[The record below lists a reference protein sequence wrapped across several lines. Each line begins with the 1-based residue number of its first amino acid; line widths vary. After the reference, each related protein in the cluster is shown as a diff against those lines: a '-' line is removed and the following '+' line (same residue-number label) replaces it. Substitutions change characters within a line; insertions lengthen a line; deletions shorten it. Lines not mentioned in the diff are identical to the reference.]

1 MYREAASNPQFVNQI
16 EDFFSIIAKKNS
28 TMRKSILALF
38 SILLLVCCTEKKSTK
53 NFLLTGNIKG
63 LKSGTLYIQR
73 IQDTI
78 LVAIDTIK
86 IDGDSHFTS
95 EFDLQSPEMLYL
107 FLDRG
112 VTNSL
117 DNNIPFFAEKGK
129 MNLETSLDFFTADV
143 KISGSKNQELYDEYQ
158 KVVSRFVDQD
168 LDLIEKK
175 FKAIKAKKMAEVN
188 KIEEQQKGVL
198 KRKYLYTTN
207 FAVNHA
213 DYEVAPYVALAE
225 IYDINLKYMDT
236 IQKSM
241 TPKVSKSMYGKKL
254 NDFIAARIKE
264 EK

>member
-1 MYREAASNPQFVNQI
+1 
-16 EDFFSIIAKKNS
+16 
-28 TMRKSILALF
+28 MRKSIIALF
-38 SILLLVCCTEKKSTK
+38 SILILVSCTEKKSAK
-53 NFLLTGNIKG
+53 NFVLTGNIKG

-73 IQDTI
+73 IKDTV

-86 IDGDSHFTS
+86 INGDSHFTS

-117 DNNIPFFAEKGK
+117 DNNIPFFAEKGI
-129 MNLETSLDFFTADV
+129 MNIETSLDFFTADV
-143 KISGSKNQELYDEYQ
+143 KITGSKNQELYDEYK
-158 KVVSRFVDQD
+158 KVVSKYVDQD
-168 LDLIEKK
+168 LTLIEKK
-175 FKAIKAKKMAEVN
+175 ITAYQAKKMDEVS
-188 KIEEQQKGVL
+188 KMDEEQKGIL

-241 TPKVSKSMYGKKL
+241 TPKVSKSLYGKRL
-254 NDFIAARIKE
+254 NEFIAARKKE
-264 EK
+264 ENK

>member
-1 MYREAASNPQFVNQI
+1 
-16 EDFFSIIAKKNS
+16 
-28 TMRKSILALF
+28 MRKSIIVLL
-38 SILLLVCCTEKKSTK
+38 SIVVFASCSEKKSTK
-53 NFLLTGNIKG
+53 NFVLTGNIKG
-63 LKSGTLYIQR
+63 LKKGTLYIQR
-73 IQDTI
+73 INDTV

-86 IDGDSHFTS
+86 INGDSHFTS

-112 VTNSL
+112 VSNSV
-117 DNNIPFFAEKGK
+117 DNNISFFAEKGN
-129 MNLETSLDFFTADV
+129 MDIETSLDFFTADV
-143 KISGSKNQELYDEYQ
+143 KITGSKNQALYDEYK

-168 LDLIEKK
+168 LDLIEKRINALK
-175 FKAIKAKKMAEVN
+175 DN
-188 KIEEQQKGVL
+188 KIEEATRIEEEQKGIL

-207 FAVNHA
+207 FAVNHG

-241 TPKVSKSMYGKKL
+241 TPKVAKSLYGKKL
-254 NDFIAARIKE
+254 TDFIAARKRD

>member
-1 MYREAASNPQFVNQI
+1 
-16 EDFFSIIAKKNS
+16 
-28 TMRKSILALF
+28 MRKSIIVLL
-38 SILLLVCCTEKKSTK
+38 SIVVFASCSEKKSTK
-53 NFLLTGNIKG
+53 NFVLTGNIKG
-63 LKSGTLYIQR
+63 LKKGTLYIQR
-73 IQDTI
+73 INDTV

-86 IDGDSHFTS
+86 INGDSHFTS

-112 VTNSL
+112 VSNSV
-117 DNNIPFFAEKGK
+117 DNNISFFAEKGN
-129 MNLETSLDFFTADV
+129 MDIQTSLDFFTADV
-143 KISGSKNQELYDEYQ
+143 KITGSKNQELYDEYK

-168 LDLIEKK
+168 LDLIEKRINALK
-175 FKAIKAKKMAEVN
+175 DN
-188 KIEEQQKGVL
+188 KIEEAARIEEEQKGIL

-207 FAVNHA
+207 FAVNHG

-241 TPKVSKSMYGKKL
+241 TPKVAKSLYGKKL
-254 NDFIAARIKE
+254 NDFIAARKRD

>member
-1 MYREAASNPQFVNQI
+1 
-16 EDFFSIIAKKNS
+16 
-28 TMRKSILALF
+28 MRKSIIVLL
-38 SILLLVCCTEKKSTK
+38 SIVVFASCSEKKSTK
-53 NFLLTGNIKG
+53 NFVLTGNIKG
-63 LKSGTLYIQR
+63 LKKGTLYIQR
-73 IQDTI
+73 INDTV

-86 IDGDSHFTS
+86 INGDSHFTS

-112 VTNSL
+112 VSNSV
-117 DNNIPFFAEKGK
+117 DNNISFFAEKGN
-129 MNLETSLDFFTADV
+129 MDIQTSLDFFTADV
-143 KISGSKNQELYDEYQ
+143 KITGSKNQALYDEYK

-168 LDLIEKK
+168 LDLIEKRINALK
-175 FKAIKAKKMAEVN
+175 DN
-188 KIEEQQKGVL
+188 KIGDAARIEEEQKGIL

-207 FAVNHA
+207 FAVNHG

-241 TPKVSKSMYGKKL
+241 TPKVAKSLYGKKL
-254 NDFIAARIKE
+254 TDFIAARKRD

>member
-1 MYREAASNPQFVNQI
+1 
-16 EDFFSIIAKKNS
+16 
-28 TMRKSILALF
+28 MRKSIIVLL
-38 SILLLVCCTEKKSTK
+38 SIVVFASCSEKKSTK
-53 NFLLTGNIKG
+53 NFVLTGNIKG
-63 LKSGTLYIQR
+63 LKKGTLYIQR
-73 IQDTI
+73 INDTV

-86 IDGDSHFTS
+86 INGDSHFTS

-112 VTNSL
+112 VSNSV
-117 DNNIPFFAEKGK
+117 DNNISFFAEKGK
-129 MNLETSLDFFTADV
+129 MNIETSLDFFTADV
-143 KISGSKNQELYDEYQ
+143 KITGSKNQALYDEYK

-168 LDLIEKK
+168 LDLIEKRINALK
-175 FKAIKAKKMAEVN
+175 NN
-188 KIEEQQKGVL
+188 KIEEAARIEEEQKGIL

-207 FAVNHA
+207 FAVNNG

-241 TPKVSKSMYGKKL
+241 TPKVAKSLYGKKL
-254 NDFIAARIKE
+254 TDFITARKRD

>member
-1 MYREAASNPQFVNQI
+1 
-16 EDFFSIIAKKNS
+16 
-28 TMRKSILALF
+28 MRKSI
-38 SILLLVCCTEKKSTK
+38 ILLLSIVVFASCSEKKSTK
-53 NFLLTGNIKG
+53 NFVLTGNIKG
-63 LKSGTLYIQR
+63 LKKGTLYIQR
-73 IQDTI
+73 INDTV

-86 IDGDSHFTS
+86 INGDSHFTS

-112 VTNSL
+112 VSNSV
-117 DNNIPFFAEKGK
+117 DNNISFFAEKGK
-129 MNLETSLDFFTADV
+129 MNIETSLDFFTADV
-143 KISGSKNQELYDEYQ
+143 KITGSKNQALYDEYK

-168 LDLIEKK
+168 LDLIEKRINALK
-175 FKAIKAKKMAEVN
+175 IN
-188 KIEEQQKGVL
+188 KIEEAARIEEEQKGIL

-207 FAVNHA
+207 FAVNHG

-241 TPKVSKSMYGKKL
+241 TPKVAKSLYGKKL
-254 NDFIAARIKE
+254 NVFIAARKRD